1 MENVNES
8 KFLNVRFLAR
18 QILGIPSSLI
28 GTEQIFSIAGV
39 LTSLQ
44 QCHIRVENLDKLV
57 MIYKNWPIDVQVDCK
72 LVVEDRQGEFFVAKN
87 KLLEENEELLEKA
100 SYFKKTKSC
109 VRKCLMS
116 CLCILCLYTLQ
127 ITAF

>member
-1 MENVNES
+1 VENVNES

-116 CLCILCLYTLQ
+116 CLCSLCLYTLQ

>member
-1 MENVNES
+1 VENVNES